1 MLSVWGEVATATG
14 EGLQKTLAEDGNV
27 VQFDTNLLD
36 PQVCVSRS
44 SAAAYLRSV
53 HFIEGKFYLE
63 SKQQ

>member
-1 MLSVWGEVATATG
+1 MLSVWGEVATAIG
-14 EGLQKTLAEDGNV
+14 EGLQKILAEDGNV

-53 HFIEGKFYLE
+53 HFI
-63 SKQQ
+63 